1 MTRNTWITLLIRTQW
16 SHFEQYSQKEQLSGA
31 PCVIDIFSDCEP
43 CADFSLSPR
52 WSCTPRYIVA
62 IVRLPLIN
70 KEVAGSAVYKRHKL
84 CVVLGFIWT
93 MISATCSRSPS
104 IIVEDSGIDMT
115 MDDNELKDV
124 ILRHRQPVKVFILT
138 LSCHIRITQLDG
150 IPTLYYMYLFCNQ
163 SSRSRV
169 SKHSLST
176 SGHLITGS
184 GKELNA

>member
-138 LSCHIRITQLDG
+138 MSCHIL
-150 IPTLYYMYLFCNQ
+150 PNWMVYLRYIICICFAIKVVVLE
-163 SSRSRV
+163 SRNI
-169 SKHSLST
+169 LSVRPAI
-176 SGHLITGS
+176 S
-184 GKELNA
+184 